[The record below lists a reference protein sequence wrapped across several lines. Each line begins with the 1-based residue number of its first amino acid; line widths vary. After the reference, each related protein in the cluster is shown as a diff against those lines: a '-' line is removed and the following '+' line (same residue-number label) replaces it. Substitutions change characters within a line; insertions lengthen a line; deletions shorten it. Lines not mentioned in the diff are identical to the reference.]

1 MEEMKIML
9 TMLGLIVVGVI
20 AWIIFTSIRNNLAK
34 NSKNISQKAEIIM
47 KKDMSSKYAR
57 CTFYMNNDY
66 DNGYSQKEWMDL
78 YKERVS
84 SKEWDKKSAEYAEAV
99 APFVNALVVDD
110 RGYFVRRG
118 TESLLN
124 QLEKFIPGNSDNITV
139 GYFIEPYKYY
149 RNKATKQTQAEQDY
163 KATSAESG
171 SASLSRMQAQR
182 ELFFAQKRYRDATSA
197 RVKHKGTLHEGI
209 YEAREKEAYAKMLSA
224 QIKYDNSK

>member
-1 MEEMKIML
+1 MDEGEVFL
-9 TMLGLIVVGVI
+9 TMLGVLAGAVVVLFIYNAFIKKALLKGKSI
-20 AWIIFTSIRNNLAK
+20 AG
-34 NSKNISQKAEIIM
+34 KAESIL
-47 KKDMSSKYAR
+47 KKDMLSKCAR

-84 SKEWDKKSAEYAEAV
+84 SKEWDKKSEEYAEAV

-149 RNKATKQTQAEQDY
+149 RHKATKQTQTEQDY